1 MSDVILVYGDN
12 FYSLGDWNPGEE
24 KKISF
29 PIIRR
34 PYLGPRPGIDPNL
47 YIPADQITNNTVN
60 ATPTTVGRQ
69 PGPWLLGQS
78 PEARLGFLRWTT
90 LNTAYQLRRFG
101 PDERTNA
108 LYLTGWVNSQNILG
122 TAQASGH
129 RVVQQDQGL
138 VIRPLPVSYIG
149 DGGKVQIPAPGLLVE
164 KLGDNSTSAFNTVI
178 LNQSSAFFQFRLP
191 SRFVYP
197 RFQPSVLK
205 LYLNSFKDRDRQ
217 KVFPSNLVQTGWR
230 EPVGA
235 GNFQSNPKI
244 ELYNWEKGSW
254 VEVVPQ
260 GDNRDRIDLTLPNLN
275 EYIDRNIGT
284 IQVRLSA
291 SADSVVLQQINLGV
305 EGLNL

>member
-1 MSDVILVYGDN
+1 
-12 FYSLGDWNPGEE
+12 
-24 KKISF
+24 
-29 PIIRR
+29 
-34 PYLGPRPGIDPNL
+34 
-47 YIPADQITNNTVN
+47 
-60 ATPTTVGRQ
+60 
-69 PGPWLLGQS
+69 
-78 PEARLGFLRWTT
+78 
-90 LNTAYQLRRFG
+90 
-101 PDERTNA
+101 
-108 LYLTGWVNSQNILG
+108 LG